1 MKKRNY
7 GKLLHYDAITILAI
21 LFVSIILEIFIFET
35 TSNYDYLILVILYII
50 VASYNKSAKKKS
62 LGIIMI
68 IASILIIVES
78 VIGFSSLFNLI
89 FTLLGCFSIWHSICY
104 LKNLR

>member
-7 GKLLHYDAITILAI
+7 AKLIRNDAITILTI
-21 LFVSIILEIFIFET
+21 LFISIIFEIFIFES

-50 VASYNKSAKKKS
+50 VASYNKNTKKKS

-68 IASILIIVES
+68 ITSILIIVES

-104 LKNLR
+104 FKNLR